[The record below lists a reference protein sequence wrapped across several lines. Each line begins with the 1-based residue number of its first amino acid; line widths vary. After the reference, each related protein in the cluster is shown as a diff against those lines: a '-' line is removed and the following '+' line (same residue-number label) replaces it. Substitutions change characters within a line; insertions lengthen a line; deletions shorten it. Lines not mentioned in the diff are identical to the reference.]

1 MNVWMTLSIIVAS
14 MLESTLAHDHVLYKR
29 LDLSVTMSMSD
40 YGRHIVLHDACEVG
54 NYTYLV
60 GGATTLHSIAV
71 GMDAFLFVYEGTE
84 LVAVHSYGGLSE
96 DQFTQ
101 VHCGPTL
108 VVAGQSKSA
117 DFLNVAGVNNFSR
130 AFVLELDY
138 QGNVLHQYVA
148 DYAFESLIHGLD
160 VSSKGIVAVGQAKR
174 ITHSDFFLMHI
185 TNNTLVEHV
194 FGGDGIDVLYD
205 VHLGERILVVGQTSS
220 SEFNAPGPRGIQFT
234 LNDDLTI
241 KQSQLLLSSSQSA
254 YHHVDQTYLAGTSSN
269 QGIIQ
274 RRDETTVTI
283 FAESTVITGRYN
295 DVWYGASKKGG
306 FVLDQPATKGD
317 VIAVMNHFTVLQHEG
332 MLYQASL
339 VVPHVFHKEDDDYFY
354 NDQLLTFEAVEFW
367 DELLFHQQ
375 QVATVGPFQ
384 LIVENT
390 TTRLIPT
397 CNVKGQVYH
406 HPVMV
411 LCNTNYSI
419 NDVVQT
425 TSMQL
430 HQPGTYRLQID
441 EQEIVFSIALIEPPV
456 IDVEYQTKQ
465 VIAIASRENRLWM
478 IPAAWFGLF
487 VGKKYLG

>member
-1 MNVWMTLSIIVAS
+1 MNTWMALSIIVAS
-14 MLESTLAHDHVLYKR
+14 MLESTLAHDHVLHKR

-40 YGRHIVLHDACEVG
+40 YGRHIVLHDACEMG
-54 NYTYLV
+54 NRTYLV

-71 GMDAFLFVYEGTE
+71 GMDAFLFVYDGIE
-84 LVAVHSYGGLSE
+84 LVDVHAYGGLSE

-117 DFLNVAGVNNFSR
+117 DFLNVPGVNNFSR

-138 QGNVLHQYVA
+138 QGQVLQQYVA

-220 SEFNAPGPRGIQFT
+220 SEFKAPGPRGIQFT
-234 LNDDLTI
+234 LNDDLSI
-241 KQSQLLLSSSQSA
+241 QRSQLLLSSSQSA
-254 YHHVDQTYLAGTSSN
+254 YHHVDETYLAGTSSN

-283 FAESTVITGRYN
+283 IAESTVITGRYN
-295 DVWYGASKKGG
+295 DQWYGASNKGG
-306 FVLDQPATKGD
+306 FVMDQPVTKGN
-317 VIAVMNHFTVLQHEG
+317 VIGVMNHFTVLQHEG
-332 MLYQASL
+332 MLFQASL
-339 VVPHVFHKEDDDYFY
+339 VVPHVFHKEDENYYY
-354 NDQLLTFEAVEFW
+354 NNQLLTFETVEFW
-367 DELLFHQQ
+367 DDLLFHQQ
-375 QVATVGPFQ
+375 QVATVKHFQ
-384 LIVENT
+384 LIVEQT
-390 TTRLIPT
+390 TTRLIPS
-397 CNVKGQVYH
+397 CNVKSQVYH
-406 HPVMV
+406 HPVRL
-411 LCNTNYSI
+411 LCNAPYTI
-419 NDVVQT
+419 NDVDDSTFVV
-425 TSMQL
+425 L
-430 HQPGTYRLQID
+430 DQPGTYRLLID
-441 EQEIVFSIALIEPPV
+441 EREIVFSIVLIDSPV

-465 VIAIASRENRLWM
+465 VIAIASVENRLWM
-478 IPAAWFGLF
+478 IPASWFGLF